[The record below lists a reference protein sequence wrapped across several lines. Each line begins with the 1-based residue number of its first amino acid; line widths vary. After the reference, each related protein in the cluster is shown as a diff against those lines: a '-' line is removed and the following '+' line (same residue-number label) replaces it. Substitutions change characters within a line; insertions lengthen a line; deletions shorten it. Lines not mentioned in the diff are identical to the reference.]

1 MERSRTIDL
10 SRFASPFDN
19 FFHYVPKEHETAV
32 RHAVYNVLAFAA
44 LFVVVLGGYYV
55 VVVLNPFIV
64 PLIWATL
71 TGFVLHP
78 YKTALSTWVREA
90 LRRFTLSDTAAA
102 ASMLSL
108 LLSSADSSCDFFGN
122 CIFSNLKVIGV
133 FLGVSGTGY
142 FLYYFQSAVLVF
154 LHNLFELDLSSLM
167 EGVSFH
173 HVATLWTS
181 FVISLVF
188 LYKQGNMLVLK
199 TTSVLLWLLVAAY
212 LLSCL
217 WPPLVYLGA
226 ASMIGSTFYAMVTA
240 AGKASV
246 TAAAIDTPDSASAT
260 ELSTPLMQ
268 RIFYSCKNLFMGSPV
283 IEAQVE
289 DDVASVSSTLE
300 STDGGDHPDR
310 IEEEVEEDEDAPDA
324 RQTMTNPALDAA
336 KKAPKLISSTPTI
349 TVQQGVDTPSLDVIQ
364 PRAVMALKQ
373 QQNLNPSF
381 SAAASGPTPVRA
393 TSFAKQER
401 HHLGRSRRGH
411 RTARQ
416 MRTTF
421 FRTRLESTD
430 IGPDESSLYIR
441 TVFALC
447 LLLQFYLHRSLLVL
461 IPFPLSYFLLK
472 KALHFFGLMP
482 KISSLWESVKSW
494 FKSREDVLVPTPVR
508 FVMDRMC
515 QAERQALSSLAGYVD
530 PLVTVLLI
538 FLLIIAVATIGAFV
552 SFELYAESAHLVQTG
567 RKVVFQATNSSVFK
581 HLNDSI
587 YDPGYQDGIDDVME
601 SVYISGKEYI
611 SSTVKGFIGEGSR
624 DKKATEEIELKVLE
638 LWDRLYQYWL
648 SRKKS
653 FVAACVGVCPPE
665 GPSVSEDAISHSFE
679 DLYEKVMEGFSYA
692 AMGKFLQDNMGT
704 LRAILEQTWNLLKGN
719 LGLVFS
725 LMLELLRLL
734 ASGGSGVANF
744 FLGVIVYF
752 TALFYLL
759 AESAEA
765 YKPIELFSAE
775 GFVPEGFADAL
786 NKAVKS
792 VFKITFK
799 MAAFYGMYTYLTHT
813 LFDVSVVM
821 VPVLAAAFLA
831 AVPVAGQYVV
841 PLPAALELWLA
852 NGRFGAAILLVAFH
866 TAPMM
871 VVDATMYSE
880 VKKGIHPWITGLS
893 IVGGIYYFGVPG
905 AIYGPLLLCGVFVL
919 VSMYTGLLQELP
931 QSAGVAV
938 DKGGPVAAGTSKF
951 QTPVIKRS
959 ESVY

>member
-1 MERSRTIDL
+1 M
-10 SRFASPFDN
+10 
-19 FFHYVPKEHETAV
+19 
-32 RHAVYNVLAFAA
+32 
-44 LFVVVLGGYYV
+44 
-55 VVVLNPFIV
+55 
-64 PLIWATL
+64 
-71 TGFVLHP
+71 LHP
-78 YKTALSTWVREA
+78 YKTALSSWVREA

-102 ASMLSL
+102 ASMASL
-108 LLSSADSSCDFFGN
+108 LLSAADSFCDFFGN
-122 CIFSNLKVIGV
+122 CIFSNLKVIGGLV
-133 FLGVSGTGY
+133 GVSSAGY
-142 FLYYFQSAVLVF
+142 FLYYFQSVVLIL
-154 LHNLFELDLSSLM
+154 LHNLFELDLSSFV
-167 EGVSFH
+167 EGVAFH
-173 HVATLWTS
+173 HVATLWTG
-181 FVISLVF
+181 FVFSLVF

-212 LLSCL
+212 FLSCL
-217 WPPLVYLGA
+217 WPPLLYLGA
-226 ASMIGSTFYAMVTA
+226 ACLIGSSFYATA
-240 AGKASV
+240 TAGKASIT
-246 TAAAIDTPDSASAT
+246 TAVDTPDSAAAATT
-260 ELSTPLMQ
+260 ELSTPLLQ
-268 RIFYSCKNLFMGSPV
+268 RIFYTCKNLFTGSPV
-283 IEAQVE
+283 LEAQVE
-289 DDVASVSSTLE
+289 DDAASVSSALE
-300 STDGGDHPDR
+300 STDGGSEHPDR
-310 IEEEVEEDEDAPDA
+310 IEEEVEENEDAPDA
-324 RQTMTNPALDAA
+324 RQHPPPALTNPAVDGV
-336 KKAPKLISSTPTI
+336 KKQAAPKLVSSTPTI
-349 TVQQGVDTPSLDVIQ
+349 AIQQGVDTPSLEVIQ
-364 PRAVMALKQ
+364 PRAVTALKQREQQ

-381 SAAASGPTPVRA
+381 SAASGPTPVRA

-447 LLLQFYLHRSLLVL
+447 LLLQFYLHTSLLVL
-461 IPFPLSYFLLK
+461 IPFPLTYFLLK

-482 KISSLWESVKSW
+482 KICSMWESVKSW

-508 FVMDRMC
+508 FVMDRLC

-719 LGLVFS
+719 LGLLFS

-759 AESAEA
+759 AESSEA
-765 YKPIELFSAE
+765 YKPIELFSE

-831 AVPVAGQYVV
+831 AVPVAGQYLV
-841 PLPAALELWLA
+841 PVPAALELWLA
-852 NGRFGAAILLVAFH
+852 DGRFGAALLLVAFH

-938 DKGGPVAAGTSKF
+938 DKGGPAAAGTSKF

>member
-1 MERSRTIDL
+1 M
-10 SRFASPFDN
+10 
-19 FFHYVPKEHETAV
+19 V
-32 RHAVYNVLAFAA
+32 
-44 LFVVVLGGYYV
+44 
-55 VVVLNPFIV
+55 
-64 PLIWATL
+64 
-71 TGFVLHP
+71 
-78 YKTALSTWVREA
+78 
-90 LRRFTLSDTAAA
+90 
-102 ASMLSL
+102 SL
-108 LLSSADSSCDFFGN
+108 LLSGADSSCDFFGN
-122 CIFSNLKVIGV
+122 LIFSNLKVIGV
-133 FLGVSGTGY
+133 FLGVSGAGY
-142 FLYYFQSAVLVF
+142 FLYYFQSAVLIL
-154 LHNLFELDLSSLM
+154 LHNLFELDLSSFV
-167 EGVSFH
+167 EGVAFY
-173 HVATLWTS
+173 HVATLWTG
-181 FVISLVF
+181 FVFSLVF

-199 TTSVLLWLLVAAY
+199 TTSALLWLLVAAY
-212 LLSCL
+212 FLSCL
-217 WPPLVYLGA
+217 WPPLLYLGA
-226 ASMIGSTFYAMVTA
+226 ACLTGSKFYAMATA
-240 AGKASV
+240 GNASV
-246 TAAAIDTPDSASAT
+246 ITVAAVDTPDSAAT
-260 ELSTPLMQ
+260 SVLPTPLLQ
-268 RIFYSCKNLFMGSPV
+268 RIFYTCKNLFTGSPG
-283 IEAQVE
+283 IETPLE
-289 DDVASVSSTLE
+289 DDAASASSALD
-300 STDGGDHPDR
+300 STDGGGSEHPDR
-310 IEEEVEEDEDAPDA
+310 IEEEVEEKEDTPDA
-324 RQTMTNPALDAA
+324 KEHPPPALTNPAVDGV
-336 KKAPKLISSTPTI
+336 KKQTAPKLVSSTPTI
-349 TVQQGVDTPSLDVIQ
+349 SIQQGIDTPSLEVIQ
-364 PRAVMALKQ
+364 PRAVTALKQREQQ

-381 SAAASGPTPVRA
+381 SAASGPTPVRA
-393 TSFAKQER
+393 TSFALASKQER

-447 LLLQFYLHRSLLVL
+447 LLLQFYLHTSLLVL
-461 IPFPLSYFLLK
+461 VPIPLTYFLLK

-482 KISSLWESVKSW
+482 KICSLWESIKSW
-494 FKSREDVLVPTPVR
+494 FRSREDVLVPTPVR
-508 FVMDRMC
+508 IVMDQLC
-515 QAERQALSSLAGYVD
+515 QAERQALSSLAGFVD

-567 RKVVFQATNSSVFK
+567 RRVVFQATNSSVFK
-581 HLNDSI
+581 HLNESV

-611 SSTVKGFIGEGSR
+611 SSTVHGLIGEGSR

-665 GPSVSEDAISHSFE
+665 GPTVSEDAISNSFE

-704 LRAILEQTWNLLKGN
+704 LRAILEQTWLLLKGN

-759 AESAEA
+759 AESSDA
-765 YKPIELFSAE
+765 YKPIELFSE
-775 GFVPEGFADAL
+775 GFVPEGFTDAL
-786 NKAVKS
+786 SKAVKS

-831 AVPVAGQYVV
+831 AVPVAGQYLV
-841 PLPAALELWLA
+841 PVPAALELWLA
-852 NGRFGAAILLVAFH
+852 DGRFGAALLLVAFH

-938 DKGGPVAAGTSKF
+938 DKGGPAAAGAGTSKF
-951 QTPVIKRS
+951 HTPVIKRS
-959 ESVY
+959 ESIY